1 MGCQGKTVPGCD
13 QKRHRDDP
21 RQTVCEGVDQAVRE
35 NKADQSDKYASK
47 NVYSGMLPE
56 QFARIVAWR
65 DWKIIII
72 IILSLVLLLLFFF
85 VFLIIIII
93 ITITIIII

>member
-21 RQTVCEGVDQAVRE
+21 RQTVCEGVDQVVP

-56 QFARIVAWR
+56 QFA
-65 DWKIIII
+65 
-72 IILSLVLLLLFFF
+72 
-85 VFLIIIII
+85 
-93 ITITIIII
+93 TISSYYYYYSNNNDDGSYIYNFIRQ